1 MKYYNMMIEYALN
14 QSEYLDAAKY
24 YYKVW
29 ETPSIKEDEKGR
41 GREVRTSCFSFSTF
55 SADRLIGT

>member
-1 MKYYNMMIEYALN
+1 MMIQYALN

-29 ETPSIKEDEKGR
+29 ETPSIKSDESGR
-41 GREVRTSCFSFSTF
+41 GREV
-55 SADRLIGT
+55 